1 MHKIKEIL
9 KKCNCDKV
17 EVGTTET
24 FQGREKR
31 VIIIST
37 VRARENLLL
46 YDKKYNL
53 GFVRQDKVSMVDL
66 FTLFFLYHLN
76 FYSDSMC
83 V

>member
-1 MHKIKEIL
+1 MEMVYKIREHLRNK
-9 KKCNCDKV
+9 NFDGV

-37 VRARENLLL
+37 VRAQQDLLL

-53 GFVRQDKVSMVDL
+53 GFVSNER
-66 FTLFFLYHLN
+66 
-76 FYSDSMC
+76 
-83 V
+83 